1 MLRGH
6 VFSEQVFAV
15 DIFALFINQFLG
27 GNNGIIE
34 DYKNAME
41 MTNTSNSITIKNGAA
56 VIQGRY
62 LEEHTETTLNY
73 AKTDSL
79 YCSLVIEIDLGKTN
93 TRTSLEQAQY
103 KILEAENDYP
113 TLIQNDI
120 INQTGNIYQFELARF
135 QNGSTGI
142 VNFTDRRNYL
152 SFDSVYSGIIQDN
165 LESDSP
171 TSALSARQGK
181 ILNKKH
187 YITAYLE
194 SNQTGGQNT
203 TIQLNQT
210 EVQKGNLTLSN
221 NKVVIG
227 QGISKVRISGEI
239 FYQDFDVSNQ
249 YYLWGH
255 IKKNNSTIVAR
266 CMTAV
271 GATSGFATCSIAT
284 KIIEVQQGDV
294 IELNF
299 GDVTN
304 HTVSVRGGKD
314 VTYLSVEAVE

>member
-79 YCSLVIEIDLGKTN
+79 YCLLVIEIDLGKTN
-93 TRTSLEQAQY
+93 TRTSLEQAKY

-171 TSALSARQGK
+171 TSALSAKQGK
-181 ILNKKH
+181 ILNGKVDTVDGKFNYSTTEKRIGTWIDNKPLYRKVTTH
-187 YITAYLE
+187 TFV
-194 SNQTGGQNT
+194 SNHQNE
-203 TIQLNQT
+203 QVN
-210 EVQKGNLTLSN
+210 VPH
-221 NKVVIG
+221 
-227 QGISKVRISGEI
+227 GISNLKMITNCKFIIPTGNGSGYILPFTNMNGSSTSIEG
-239 FYQDFDVSNQ
+239 YNSQ
-249 YYLWGH
+249 YVFWDIYNDSWG
-255 IKKNNSTIVAR
+255 
-266 CMTAV
+266 
-271 GATSGFATCSIAT
+271 SGRTLYMLLEYT
-284 KIIEVQQGDV
+284 KTTD
-294 IELNF
+294 
-299 GDVTN
+299 
-304 HTVSVRGGKD
+304 
-314 VTYLSVEAVE
+314 